1 MHRLVLSLDALRL
14 VVRLDRPQAART
26 VEALLRALP
35 MPVDLHAARI
45 AGRHLLWH
53 APFVV
58 PLEAAAEVTELP
70 PGTFLF
76 WPERQFL
83 ELLYGPLQAERA
95 PVTVLGRL
103 EGAIEPV
110 AELGERIRH
119 EQGRRPFRGRL
130 EWLDG
135 PAPPPAIEP
144 AEASGP
150 LAALVAARRALWA
163 APPAAIE
170 ALIARRGL
178 VLPAGPLLMAEAE
191 ARKLQEALWKL
202 LGEAAADPWFAA
214 RAAGLLLDQ
223 AERRLCDLY
232 GLSGCTEPLALGRR
246 ALALL
251 PARAAAILEELVLV
265 AGRLAGW
272 LDERISWD
280 SINSVV
286 VEAAEAWAAR
296 YGREPC

>member
-14 VVRLDRPQAART
+14 VLRLDRPESPRT
-26 VEALLRALP
+26 TEALLRALP

-53 APFVV
+53 APFLV
-58 PLEAAAEVTELP
+58 PLEAASEVSALP
-70 PGTFLF
+70 PGTFLY

-95 PVTVLGRL
+95 PVTVLGRV
-103 EGAIEPV
+103 EGPVEPV
-110 AELGERIRH
+110 AELGDRIRR

-130 EWLDG
+130 ERLDG
-135 PAPPPAIEP
+135 PAPPPATEP
-144 AEASGP
+144 AETSGP
-150 LAALVAARRALWA
+150 LAALAAARETLWA
-163 APPAAIE
+163 APPAALE
-170 ALIARRGL
+170 ALVARRGL
-178 VLPAGPLLMAEAE
+178 ILPAGPLLLAEAE

-202 LGEAAADPWFAA
+202 LAEAASDPYFAA
-214 RAAGLLLDQ
+214 RAATLLLDQ

-232 GLSGCTEPLALGRR
+232 GLVGCTEPLALGRR
-246 ALALL
+246 ALALS

-272 LDERISWD
+272 LDERIPWQA
-280 SINSVV
+280 INDVV
-286 VEAAEAWAAR
+286 VEAAETWAAR
-296 YGREPC
+296 TGREPC